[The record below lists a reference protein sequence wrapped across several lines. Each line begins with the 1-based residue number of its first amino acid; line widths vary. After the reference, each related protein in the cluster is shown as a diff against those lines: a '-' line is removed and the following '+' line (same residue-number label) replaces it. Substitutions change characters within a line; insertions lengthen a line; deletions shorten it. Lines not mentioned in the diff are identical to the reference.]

1 MENNTPNQSSE
12 AQSEAVKNR
21 QAAIISLVYLLLILA
36 FFLWLLFDTW
46 IELYSLP
53 NLLGYGDE
61 PLLDTQI
68 FKLITYAFIGGGVG
82 GVLNGLRSV
91 IKWHSDRNTFNR
103 RYIWKYI
110 VLPWQGASLA
120 LVAFALIGSGMAVFG
135 GEINIDDANSRQA
148 LSVFAIGV
156 LAGYGSRDVSIWL
169 DAQVTRLF
177 RVQEPVEINI
187 SVPDLIG
194 MTQEEAEQTLQDI
207 NLQIGE
213 IRSELQSDP
222 ALIGLVVDQDPNPQK
237 TISPGEEVNMVVGV
251 ESAG

>member
-169 DAQVTRLF
+169 DAQVT
-177 RVQEPVEINI
+177 
-187 SVPDLIG
+187 
-194 MTQEEAEQTLQDI
+194 
-207 NLQIGE
+207 
-213 IRSELQSDP
+213 
-222 ALIGLVVDQDPNPQK
+222 
-237 TISPGEEVNMVVGV
+237 
-251 ESAG
+251 